1 MIATAKR
8 LESVQEYYFSRKLRE
23 VSQMIQQGHPVI
35 NMGIGSPDLA
45 PHPEVVNALSIAM
58 EHPRANMYQSYQ
70 GLPELRSAIADF
82 YQNHYQVTLDP
93 NAEVLPL
100 MGSKEGIMH
109 ISMAFLNK
117 GDQVLFPNPGY
128 PTYAAVTK
136 LVEAE
141 PVLYNL
147 TAANHWQPDFEALE
161 ALDTSRVKIMWIN
174 YPHMPT
180 GSEAQAETFDRLIA
194 WAKARNILL
203 VNDNPYSFVLTQK
216 PQSILSRPGAT
227 EVAVELNS
235 LSKSFNMAGWRVGTL
250 CGKAEIIQAVLKVK
264 SNMDSGMFY
273 GVQKGAIAALNL
285 DKNWFDELNIKYTIR
300 RKLIWKI
307 ADVLNCKYDKSSKG
321 LFVWAKLPEEIKDSE
336 KFIDNLLNEKKIFVA
351 PGTIFGSEGQGY
363 IRFSLCIDES
373 IINEA
378 LKRLEE

>member
-1 MIATAKR
+1 
-8 LESVQEYYFSRKLRE
+8 
-23 VSQMIQQGHPVI
+23 
-35 NMGIGSPDLA
+35 
-45 PHPEVVNALSIAM
+45 
-58 EHPRANMYQSYQ
+58 
-70 GLPELRSAIADF
+70 
-82 YQNHYQVTLDP
+82 
-93 NAEVLPL
+93 
-100 MGSKEGIMH
+100 
-109 ISMAFLNK
+109 
-117 GDQVLFPNPGY
+117 
-128 PTYAAVTK
+128 
-136 LVEAE
+136 
-141 PVLYNL
+141 
-147 TAANHWQPDFEALE
+147 
-161 ALDTSRVKIMWIN
+161 MWVN

-180 GSEAQAETFDRLIA
+180 GASASKQQFEQLINF
-194 WAKARNILL
+194 AKKHNILII
-203 VNDNPYSFVLTQK
+203 NDNPYSFILNDNHTSLL
-216 PQSILSRPGAT
+216 SIDNSK
-227 EVAVELNS
+227 EVAMELNS
-235 LSKSFNMAGWRVGTL
+235 LSKSFNMSGWRVGML
-250 CGKAEIIQAVLKVK
+250 LGSSENISRVLKVK

>member
-1 MIATAKR
+1 
-8 LESVQEYYFSRKLRE
+8 
-23 VSQMIQQGHPVI
+23 
-35 NMGIGSPDLA
+35 
-45 PHPEVVNALSIAM
+45 
-58 EHPRANMYQSYQ
+58 
-70 GLPELRSAIADF
+70 
-82 YQNHYQVTLDP
+82 
-93 NAEVLPL
+93 
-100 MGSKEGIMH
+100 
-109 ISMAFLNK
+109 
-117 GDQVLFPNPGY
+117 
-128 PTYAAVTK
+128 
-136 LVEAE
+136 
-141 PVLYNL
+141 
-147 TAANHWQPDFEALE
+147 
-161 ALDTSRVKIMWIN
+161 MWVN

-180 GSEAQAETFDRLIA
+180 GASASKQQFEQLINF
-194 WAKARNILL
+194 AKKHNILII
-203 VNDNPYSFVLTQK
+203 NDNPYSFILNDNHTSLL
-216 PQSILSRPGAT
+216 SIDNSK
-227 EVAVELNS
+227 EVAMELNS
-235 LSKSFNMAGWRVGTL
+235 LSKSFNMSGWRVGML
-250 CGKAEIIQAVLKVK
+250 LGSSENISRVLKVK

-300 RKLIWKI
+300 RNLIWKI